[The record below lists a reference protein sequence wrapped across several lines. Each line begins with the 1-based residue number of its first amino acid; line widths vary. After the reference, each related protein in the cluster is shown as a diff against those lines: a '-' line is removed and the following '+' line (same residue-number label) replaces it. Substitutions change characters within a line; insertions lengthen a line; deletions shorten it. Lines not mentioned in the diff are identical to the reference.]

1 MAAPERPTPRLP
13 RGFRDV
19 FGDALVQRQRMIE
32 RIVAVYRRYGFTA
45 LETPIV
51 EYLETLGKYLP
62 DTDRPEGGVFAFRD
76 ERDEWLALRYDLTAP
91 LSRVMAQ
98 YPDLPLPF
106 RRYQVGSVFRDEKPG
121 PGRFCEFIQ
130 CDFDTVGTASM
141 LADAEVCS
149 VLGDVMEALGFQP
162 GDYRIRVNN
171 RKVLNGVLEKAGLNV
186 ADSRE
191 DVAGPWL
198 TVLRAIDKLDRVGL
212 DGVAQLLGKGR
223 MDESGDFTK
232 GAALATGQIDTILG
246 YLQLVGQERGAL
258 VTALGALTAGSKVG
272 EEGVAELA
280 EIDRLLTA
288 AGAGDERITFD
299 PTVVRG
305 LAYYTGPV
313 YEAELTFEV
322 KDEKGE
328 VTRFGSV
335 AGGGRYDDLVD
346 RFLGK
351 VVPATG
357 ASMGVDRLLAALE
370 LARPEAGGG
379 PDSVLVVVMDPNF
392 MAEYMGLAAELRAAG
407 VAAELYMG
415 EGRVGAQLRYAD
427 RRGLPAVV
435 ICGENEFASN
445 EVSVKDLAVGRKL
458 AQGMSDRKQW
468 QEERPAQVTIPR
480 GELVATVRRIID
492 GE

>member
-346 RFLGK
+346 R
-351 VVPATG
+351 
-357 ASMGVDRLLAALE
+357 
-370 LARPEAGGG
+370 
-379 PDSVLVVVMDPNF
+379 
-392 MAEYMGLAAELRAAG
+392 
-407 VAAELYMG
+407 
-415 EGRVGAQLRYAD
+415 
-427 RRGLPAVV
+427 
-435 ICGENEFASN
+435 
-445 EVSVKDLAVGRKL
+445 
-458 AQGMSDRKQW
+458 
-468 QEERPAQVTIPR
+468 
-480 GELVATVRRIID
+480 
-492 GE
+492 